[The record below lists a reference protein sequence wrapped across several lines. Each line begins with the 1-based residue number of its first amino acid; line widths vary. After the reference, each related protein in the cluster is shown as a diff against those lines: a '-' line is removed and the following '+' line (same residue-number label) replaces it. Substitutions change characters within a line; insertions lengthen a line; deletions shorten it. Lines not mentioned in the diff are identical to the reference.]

1 MMRRVLVDCLV
12 VTLGVSLLVVSG
24 CANTP
29 PTRFY
34 VLPTLTNAD
43 TAPGTSAVKRDITI
57 GVGPVTLPPYLDRP
71 QIVTRASRARLDL
84 AEFDQW
90 AAPLHDDVSRVLAEN
105 LSRLIPTDYV
115 VLAPWPRTTL
125 IDYQVTVEVT
135 RFDGGVG
142 NEVVLAARWTIV
154 NADGK
159 ELLMRKSRFQAAAA
173 AQDYEAMVTAMSRTL
188 DALSREISATILT
201 LAQQAPPAR

>member
-1 MMRRVLVDCLV
+1 MRRLLVDCLV
-12 VTLGVSLLVVSG
+12 VALGVSLLVVSG

-34 VLPTLTNAD
+34 VLPTLTSAD
-43 TAPGTSAVKRDITI
+43 TAPGTSAAKRDLTI

-71 QIVTRASRARLDL
+71 QIVTRASRARLAL

-90 AAPLHDDVSRVLAEN
+90 AAPLHDDVARVLAEN
-105 LSRLIPTDYV
+105 LSLLIPTDYV
-115 VLAPWPRTTL
+115 VLAPWPRTTA
-125 IDYQVTVEVT
+125 IDYQVTVEVM

-142 NEVVLAARWTIV
+142 NEVVLAARWAIV
-154 NADGK
+154 SADGK

-188 DALSREISATILT
+188 DALSREIAATILT
-201 LAQQAPPAR
+201 LVQQAPAR

>member
-1 MMRRVLVDCLV
+1 MRRLLVDCLV
-12 VTLGVSLLVVSG
+12 VALGVSLLVVSG

-34 VLPTLTNAD
+34 VLPTLTSAD
-43 TAPGTSAVKRDITI
+43 TAPGTSAAKRDLTI

-71 QIVTRASRARLDL
+71 QIVTRASRARLAL

-90 AAPLHDDVSRVLAEN
+90 AAPLHDDVARVLAEN
-105 LSRLIPTDYV
+105 LSLLIPTDYV
-115 VLAPWPRTTL
+115 VLAPWPRTTA
-125 IDYQVTVEVT
+125 IDYQVTVEVM

-142 NEVVLAARWTIV
+142 NEVVLAARWAIV

-201 LAQQAPPAR
+201 LAQQAPAR

>member
-1 MMRRVLVDCLV
+1 MMRRVLVDCVV

-34 VLPTLTNAD
+34 VLPTLTSAD

-71 QIVTRASRARLDL
+71 QIVTRASRAKLNL

-90 AAPLHDDVSRVLAEN
+90 AAPLHDNVSRLLAEN
-105 LSRLIPTDYV
+105 LSLLIPTDYV
-115 VLAPWPRTTL
+115 VLAPWPRTTA

-142 NEVVLAARWTIV
+142 NEVVLAARWAIV

-159 ELLMRKSRFQAAAA
+159 ELLMRKSQFQAPAG
-173 AQDYEAMVTAMSRTL
+173 AQDYEATVIAMSRTL
-188 DALSREISATILT
+188 DALSREITTAILV
-201 LAQQAPPAR
+201 LAQQAPAR